1 MERIVIQVRD
11 KNKAKLLS
19 ELLRALEFVEFVNET
34 SAKATETS
42 SLEEEGNFFSL
53 AGLWE
58 GRDIDLGV
66 IRRQAWPRGA
76 S

>member
-11 KNKAKLLS
+11 KNKARLLS
-19 ELLRALEFVEFVNET
+19 ELLRALEFVEFVKET
-34 SAKATETS
+34 SDTAAEASNLDEKS
-42 SLEEEGNFFSL
+42 NFFSM

-58 GRDIDLGV
+58 GKDIDLGV